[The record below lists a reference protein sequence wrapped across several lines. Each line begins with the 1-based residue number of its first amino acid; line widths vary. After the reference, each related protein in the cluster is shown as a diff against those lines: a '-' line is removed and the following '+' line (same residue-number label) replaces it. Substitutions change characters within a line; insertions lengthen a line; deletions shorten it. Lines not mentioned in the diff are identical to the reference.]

1 MIPAPPPPP
10 APMEQRLILK
20 ANQLLCEEAVVD
32 PATLVDEQ
40 MGVDAPKSVFFPGWE
55 NAWRY
60 PIHVTIDL
68 GAERKVTRLFFYI
81 ETGGGALAFS
91 TGKPFAWSKEQTVPR
106 EGYQSWKEVKID
118 ASTRYLRLTLPT
130 PAAVPE
136 LLVYAG
142 TGIATTGPKP
152 KQKTP
157 MKLPKSIVTMDQ
169 LIGTNAFIDDPIET
183 ITGVAGF
190 VREYH
195 SWSWDTENP
204 DRQLRFQPSGA
215 AGGNSWFFDDYY
227 GKLKKAGVTVV
238 PALQGNIAGK
248 VFDSKPDPQQRTDY
262 MFQFAARYGG
272 KKRPDDALHLAP
284 GQPRVSGLGLLKYI
298 ENGNELDKTW
308 RGREGWFTPYELAEL
323 CAADKAAVELGDPTM
338 KLALAGLA
346 AMNIRYLDSMKH
358 WADFRRGGRFPADVI
373 NLHHYCS
380 DGVDQNF
387 GKTGISPEAGEL
399 RRRLTEMVQWRD
411 KNAAGCEVWLTE
423 FGWDTDPRSP
433 IHAPA
438 IGSMD
443 AQTVQAAWL
452 LRSYLLLAAAGVD
465 RAAMF
470 MLRDVDSKGGGV
482 FETCGLVTQKGE
494 WKPKVSWFWV
504 ATLKNRLKGYS
515 FAGDV
520 PTRDKNVMAL
530 QFTSGKDEAIALWC
544 PTSED
549 KTVANFALPVGM
561 AKKAD
566 QVTFETGSTTGKTS
580 PLSIASGKVRL
591 TVTERPVLVFL
602 KK

>member
-10 APMEQRLILK
+10 APMEQRIVLR
-20 ANQLLCEEAVVD
+20 ADQLLCEEAVAD
-32 PATLVDEQ
+32 PAPLVDEQ
-40 MGVDAPKSVFFPGWE
+40 TGVDAPKSVFFPGWE

-68 GAERKVTRLFFYI
+68 GGERKVTRLFFYI
-81 ETGGGALAFS
+81 ETGGGTVAFS
-91 TGKPFAWSKEQTVPR
+91 TGKPFEWSKEQTVPR
-106 EGYQSWKEVKID
+106 DGYLSWKEVKID
-118 ASTRYLRLTLPT
+118 ASTRYLRLTLPA

-136 LLVYAG
+136 LLVY
-142 TGIATTGPKP
+142 TDTSPFVPGPKP
-152 KQKTP
+152 KQKSRI
-157 MKLPKSIVTMDQ
+157 KLPQMATPMDQ
-169 LIGTNAFIDDPIET
+169 LIGTNAFIDDPIDT

-195 SWSWDTENP
+195 SWSWDTEHP

-238 PALQGNIAGK
+238 PAIQGNIAGK
-248 VFDSKPDPQQRTDY
+248 VFDSKPDPLQREDY
-262 MFQFAARYGG
+262 MFQFSARYGS
-272 KKRPDDALHLAP
+272 KKRPDDKLHLAP
-284 GQPRVSGLGLLKYI
+284 GQPRVSGLGLLRYI

-308 RGREGWFTPYELAEL
+308 RGRDGWFTPFELAEL
-323 CAADKAAVELGDPTM
+323 SAADRAAVKLGDPTM

-346 AMNIRYLDSMKH
+346 AMNIRYLNAMKH
-358 WADFRRGGRFPADVI
+358 WADHRHGGRFPADVI

-387 GKTGISPEAGEL
+387 GKTGISPEAGQL
-399 RRRLTEMVQWRD
+399 RRRLEEMVKWRD
-411 KNAAGCEVWLTE
+411 HNAIGCEVWLTE
-423 FGWDTDPRSP
+423 FGYDTDPRSP

-438 IGSMD
+438 IGKMD

-452 LRSYLLLAAAGVD
+452 VRSYLLLAAAGVD

-494 WKPKVSWFWV
+494 WKPKVSWYWV
-504 ATLKNRLKGYS
+504 ATLKNRLKGYRY
-515 FAGDV
+515 AGDV
-520 PTRDKNVMAL
+520 PTGSKNVTALRFTRDKE
-530 QFTSGKDEAIALWC
+530 EAIALWC

-549 KTVANFALPVGM
+549 KTIADFALPLST

-566 QVTFETGSTTGKTS
+566 VVTLATGSTTGRLTS
-580 PLSIASGKVRL
+580 QNLTGGKLRL
-591 TVTERPVLVFL
+591 TVTERPILVFP
-602 KK
+602 K